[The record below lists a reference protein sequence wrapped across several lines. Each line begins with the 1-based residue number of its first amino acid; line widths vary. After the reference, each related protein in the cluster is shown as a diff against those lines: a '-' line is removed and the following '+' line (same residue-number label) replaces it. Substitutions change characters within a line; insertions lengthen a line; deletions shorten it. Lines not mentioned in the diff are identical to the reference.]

1 MSWKRFHKTANVS
14 KIPYSSTIGFSIFLI
29 EKCSFMGAKRK
40 NELFQENTRSWAE
53 NDSNLFFTRNE
64 ILYFEVGNSQN
75 RQNLSKLPYSTIGF
89 SRFSIEKCSFMG
101 AMHKNE
107 LFQKITRSW
116 AENDSNS
123 FFQEKWILYFA
134 VEDSQNSQNPS
145 KVTYSTMGFSIF
157 LMENAHSWAQG
168 IKTKFSRKVLA
179 HGLKTR
185 HTYVHPNILSMSKVN
200 ETHTGTEMRRWWGAV
215 SEINSVSARTVE
227 CIVFTHSELNKDW
240 FSDTKT

>member
-116 AENDSNS
+116 AENDSSS
-123 FFQEKWILYFA
+123 FFRKNEFYILRLKILKIARSHQNSLTQPWDFLYF
-134 VEDSQNSQNPS
+134 
-145 KVTYSTMGFSIF
+145 
-157 LMENAHSWAQG
+157 
-168 IKTKFSRKVLA
+168 
-179 HGLKTR
+179 
-185 HTYVHPNILSMSKVN
+185 
-200 ETHTGTEMRRWWGAV
+200 
-215 SEINSVSARTVE
+215 
-227 CIVFTHSELNKDW
+227 
-240 FSDTKT
+240 